1 MGPEEESGFFSVATL
16 AAQRIG
22 GRLGEQQGA
31 LFFPTSLYPLSQG
44 SQALTATLFLRFPFN
59 SFPRVLAALGV
70 NLSLEKQVTPTPFK
84 QRRSLAGSLDV
95 HWEGVS
101 VLAVEGAGGD
111 EHLRGEVSHCWLH
124 GVDLRWAGARERAAL
139 RFSLRC
145 CAPLAASE
153 PLCSGCCALCKLAVQ
168 LLLGGPFGSSSGVL
182 ATDPRVVQPAP
193 RESRPLGALEP
204 TAIPPLSPP
213 LLRCVW
219 HRSSQQDVTIDSD
232 YLGLSLLLANAYG
245 RLTHE
250 GEGFLFFK
258 CSFPGSSF
266 CTAVDRECCFSRKAA
281 VGESFLVL
289 FYDGGKKRSFSCM
302 RYDGKARIPPHAR
315 AGRMGQRCEPA

>member
-1 MGPEEESGFFSVATL
+1 M
-16 AAQRIG
+16 
-22 GRLGEQQGA
+22 
-31 LFFPTSLYPLSQG
+31 
-44 SQALTATLFLRFPFN
+44 
-59 SFPRVLAALGV
+59 
-70 NLSLEKQVTPTPFK
+70 
-84 QRRSLAGSLDV
+84 
-95 HWEGVS
+95 
-101 VLAVEGAGGD
+101 
-111 EHLRGEVSHCWLH
+111 
-124 GVDLRWAGARERAAL
+124 
-139 RFSLRC
+139 
-145 CAPLAASE
+145 
-153 PLCSGCCALCKLAVQ
+153 
-168 LLLGGPFGSSSGVL
+168 L

-250 GEGFLFFK
+250 GEGFLFSK

-302 RYDGKARIPPHAR
+302 RYDGKARIPPTPGLAGWGSSVSQPERGEPGLGHFHAAR
-315 AGRMGQRCEPA
+315 AGGALDPLLTADLHSSIPCVTSLFHISPFS